1 MLTEGSVEDSLV
13 ITDTVLFS
21 EAVAVADMT
30 VEASEVVNIFADE
43 DVVNSVEMTEEV
55 EIEGSVK
62 V

>member
-62 V
+62 T